1 MKKATGFNPEN
12 TVSIVSLSTLILYT
26 INLNVAD
33 DGFPDD
39 VGCHMDRH
47 ENIGKGKIG
56 LAGFRHVMKD
66 KRLNNIPM
74 ILETPP
80 VIDDRDEIKLLY
92 SLWTELRFLLQKSA
106 IELSIQYCCVNCKT
120 KQYLH

>member
-1 MKKATGFNPEN
+1 MKKAAGFNPEN

-92 SLWTELRFLLQKSA
+92 SL
-106 IELSIQYCCVNCKT
+106 
-120 KQYLH
+120 